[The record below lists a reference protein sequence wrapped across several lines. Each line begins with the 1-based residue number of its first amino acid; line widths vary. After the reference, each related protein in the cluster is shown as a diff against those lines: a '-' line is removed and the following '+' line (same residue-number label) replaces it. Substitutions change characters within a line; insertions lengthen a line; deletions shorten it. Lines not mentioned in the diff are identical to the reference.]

1 MSIPAL
7 RAPNAFVEGFFSK
20 CTWFDHHHVQK
31 LSPHRLI
38 SLGCRFWSVEENVI
52 YIHFVCSSSETASSL
67 LAIHIFTTPVTS
79 SSTFCV
85 RLIPFQR
92 THPVSK
98 RAPSRVG
105 GYGYLPI
112 PKTRRVGTFWVYPH
126 PVPTHFSG
134 TSGWVPRW
142 VHNPACQHKFLA
154 FLEGPEKF

>member
-1 MSIPAL
+1 M
-7 RAPNAFVEGFFSK
+7 K
-20 CTWFDHHHVQK
+20 KD
-31 LSPHRLI
+31 I
-38 SLGCRFWSVEENVI
+38 SLSCRLWSVEENVI
-52 YIHFVCSSSETASSL
+52 CIHFVCSSSETASSL
-67 LAIHIFTTPVTS
+67 LAIHIFNTPVTS
-79 SSTFCV
+79 SGTFCV
-85 RLIPFQR
+85 CLIPFQR

-142 VHNPACQHKFLA
+142 VHNPGVKSICIILCASSVNYHSKAHKKRETA
-154 FLEGPEKF
+154 VSQT